1 MFDLNDFI
9 RYVDSVRERTR
20 RVANCI
26 SGDGVE

>member
-20 RVANCI
+20 RVAICI